1 MDKHRRSFL
10 TAAGSSMM
18 KDMTIGTLAR
28 AAGVNIE
35 TVRYYQRRG
44 LIDTPR
50 KPLGGVRRYPSTTLT
65 SLRFIK
71 RAQELGFT
79 LREIGDLLELGA
91 GACAETR
98 ALAETRLADIETRL
112 RDLQAMR
119 RTLLHLIETCRA
131 GREASCP
138 ILESLAGENL
148 SPQSP
153 RSKPRRAVKD

>member
-1 MDKHRRSFL
+1 
-10 TAAGSSMM
+10 M
-18 KDMTIGTLAR
+18 KDMTIGALAR

-44 LIDTPR
+44 LINTPR
-50 KPLGGVRRYPSTTLT
+50 KPLGSVRRYPPTTLA

-71 RAQELGFT
+71 RAQQLGFT
-79 LREIGDLLELGA
+79 LREIGDLLELGV

-119 RTLLHLIETCRA
+119 RTLARLIETCRA
-131 GREASCP
+131 GRQTNCP
-138 ILESLAGENL
+138 IVESLGGGLIPPPN
-148 SPQSP
+148 P
-153 RSKPRRAVKD
+153 RLHTRRAAKA